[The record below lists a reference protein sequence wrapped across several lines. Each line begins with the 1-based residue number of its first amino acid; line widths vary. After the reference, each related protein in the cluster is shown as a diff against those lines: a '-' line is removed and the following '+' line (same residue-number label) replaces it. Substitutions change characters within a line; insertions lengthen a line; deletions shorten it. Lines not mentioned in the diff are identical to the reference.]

1 MVILRY
7 TETATKEVFV
17 EAERSGDT
25 CQRRM
30 YPISTKVD
38 GFSETERLWDSGFEA
53 GLYQTRL
60 SCFVVWVQ
68 SQSSPICGCFAFSGV
83 INLYDVFSATGEHV
97 ALESFAPASF
107 SGSLDR
113 FGGIQHRHLDAKCRD
128 FLFALAGE
136 KANAF
141 VVDFEDLKRELR

>member
-1 MVILRY
+1 
-7 TETATKEVFV
+7 
-17 EAERSGDT
+17 
-25 CQRRM
+25 
-30 YPISTKVD
+30 
-38 GFSETERLWDSGFEA
+38 
-53 GLYQTRL
+53 
-60 SCFVVWVQ
+60 VVWVP

-141 VVDFEDLKRELR
+141 VVDFEDLKRELERA